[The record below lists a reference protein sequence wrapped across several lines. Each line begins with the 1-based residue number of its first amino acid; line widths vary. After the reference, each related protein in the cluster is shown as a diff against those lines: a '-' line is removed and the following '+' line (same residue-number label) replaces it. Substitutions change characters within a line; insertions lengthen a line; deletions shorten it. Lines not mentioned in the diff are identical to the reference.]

1 MTTSMERTSK
11 TNDCD
16 EREREEMLKEGLEK
30 NVTL

>member
-16 EREREEMLKEGLEK
+16 EGEREKMLEEGLEK
-30 NVTL
+30 NVML